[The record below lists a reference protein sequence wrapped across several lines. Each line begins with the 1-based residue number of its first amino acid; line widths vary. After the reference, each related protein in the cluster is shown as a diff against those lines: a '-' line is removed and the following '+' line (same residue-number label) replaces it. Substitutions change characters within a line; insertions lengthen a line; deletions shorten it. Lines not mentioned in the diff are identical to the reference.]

1 MQTRDQA
8 AQAQRKPPEGMPTRV
23 PPRRPPRAAPRTG
36 EPLPAQKPVTDE
48 PEIRPPAQWK
58 KVVKRVFAILGL
70 VISLAL
76 VYVFLLIGE
85 PDEDEQ
91 LAQQVQ
97 KQEETIRV
105 PIAAAQVAGTADLNA
120 LAVNFGMPVLTLQ
133 GETLQSA
140 TLFDTAFR
148 GGYARR
154 FQLHYTDASGQT
166 IIAESIRPT
175 AAVSLLAKGSV
186 TLAVDQL
193 YTVAG
198 MDALRIEGEDTTMV
212 LARGTDA
219 AYAIILPKG
228 QEATLT
234 ALLKQGMLMQP
245 TAP

>member
-58 KVVKRVFAILGL
+58 MVVKRMFAILGL

-91 LAQQVQ
+91 LTQQVQ

-133 GETLQSA
+133 GETLQKA

-148 GGYARR
+148 GGYSSITRMHPARPSSRRASARR
-154 FQLHYTDASGQT
+154 
-166 IIAESIRPT
+166 RR
-175 AAVSLLAKGSV
+175 SLCWPKE
-186 TLAVDQL
+186 
-193 YTVAG
+193 
-198 MDALRIEGEDTTMV
+198 ALRWRSISFTPLPAWMPCV
-212 LARGTDA
+212 SKARIPPWCLPA
-219 AYAIILPKG
+219 ARMPPMPLSYPRG
-228 QEATLT
+228 RRQC
-234 ALLKQGMLMQP
+234 
-245 TAP
+245 